1 MSAVVAAYLTTR
13 RRPHHHRQA
22 GQAILL
28 ILLVTVVGV
37 LIGLSL
43 IDSGIQTSE
52 KMQLQNAA
60 DAVAYSVSTIEA
72 RDLNFTAYTN
82 RAMVANE
89 VAMAQLVGLS
99 SWARMT
105 RSVPEFLN
113 VYLSPVIAALS
124 ATGVLAG
131 VAAGLQAL
139 ITGLRFN
146 GNLIQGFI
154 QPFASR
160 GSQAIATLNRG
171 YSLGQRSLH
180 LASFTNS
187 LGSID
192 DLLKANARDAHFS
205 MFGVLALARHFN
217 THYSDLALKGDAF
230 VTSYRQNKA
239 WDTLRQRGPTPL
251 ADSQKQGMQR
261 LAALVNASRDRFSL
275 DRAGGWSMPLIPHMG
290 FNRCVLRVW
299 IPFVGRRCALGA
311 DFGLGLSIDRTGGS
325 DLRAISKGNEQHYNW
340 SAVDAVGGNLDLHLS
355 LSFFGKKV
363 TIVPHTR
370 GGPPMGIGGAQAGEP
385 SGDNT
390 GSWGMPNT
398 YQAFYAAPDHAYGKT
413 PRLNPVPWLWPNP
426 APPLQ
431 GPFFSIGSNN
441 INDRYVGLPRYN
453 DSRLGGAAP
462 VRVDK
467 NLKLGFESP
476 YLLVAL
482 VKQDDD
488 IAHSRTRGRFRLDRG
503 DAQDEIAVLGKS
515 EVYFKRPDGRAEEG
529 NGFNPYWQARLVD
542 TSYIDRTAALAIQQ
556 RQPWLARDVQV
567 NLSHLEALARR
578 LP

>member
-1 MSAVVAAYLTTR
+1 MSAAASSGALRPR
-13 RRPHHHRQA
+13 RRQA

-28 ILLVTVVGV
+28 ILLVSVVGV

-43 IDSGIQTSE
+43 VNTGIQTSE

-89 VAMAQLVGLS
+89 VAMGQLVGLS
-99 SWARMT
+99 SWATMT

-113 VYLSPVIAALS
+113 VYLSPVIAALAS
-124 ATGVLAG
+124 TGALAG
-131 VAAGLQAL
+131 VAAELQGL
-139 ITGLRFN
+139 INGLRIVGDWVQAFV
-146 GNLIQGFI
+146 
-154 QPFASR
+154 QPFAR
-160 GSQAIATLNRG
+160 GGTRAVAGVTRG
-171 YSLGQRSLH
+171 YSLAQRSVH

-187 LGSID
+187 LAVID
-192 DLLKANARDAHFS
+192 DMMRANADDAHLS

-217 THYSDLALKGDAF
+217 THYGDLALKGDSF
-230 VTSYRQNKA
+230 VSSYRQNGA
-239 WDTLRQRGPTPL
+239 WDTLRQRGPAAS

-261 LAALVNASRDRFSL
+261 LAAVVNASRDDFTL
-275 DRAGGWSMPLIPHMG
+275 DRAGGWSMPLIPPMG

-299 IPFVGRRCALGA
+299 IPFVGWRCALGV
-311 DFGLGLSIDRTGGS
+311 DFGLALTLDRTGGS
-325 DLRAISKGNEQHYNW
+325 DLRYLGNNNEQRYNW
-340 SAVDAVGGNLDLHLS
+340 SAVDTVGGNLDLHLN
-355 LSFFGKKV
+355 LSFFGRRV
-363 TIVPHTR
+363 TIVPQTR
-370 GGPPMGIGGAQAGEP
+370 GGPPMGIGGAQAARQA
-385 SGDNT
+385 GDNAAA
-390 GSWGMPNT
+390 WGMPQT
-398 YQAFYAAPDHAYGKT
+398 YAAFYEAPAHAYGDT

-431 GPFFSIGSNN
+431 GPFYSIGANN
-441 INDRYVGLPRYN
+441 LHDKYNGLPRYN

-462 VRVDK
+462 IRVDK

-482 VKQDDD
+482 VKKDADV
-488 IAHSRTRGRFRLDRG
+488 AHSASRGRFRLERG
-503 DAQDEIAVLGKS
+503 DAKAEIAVLGKS
-515 EVYFKRPDGRAEEG
+515 EVYFERPDGRAEEG

-542 TSYIDRTAALAIQQ
+542 TSYVDRSAALAIQQ

-567 NLSHLEALARR
+567 NLDHLRDLARL